1 MSSSSGQYS
10 SEHIEDDQSSEGSVP
25 INNTDISDT
34 SNKNSKSGENMVSLK
49 FEFISNLMGDG
60 F

>member
-1 MSSSSGQYS
+1 MSSSSDKDS
-10 SEHIEDDQSSEGSVP
+10 SEHIEDDQSSEGAVP
-25 INNTDISDT
+25 INNTDTSDT
-34 SNKNSKSGENMVSLK
+34 GNKNSKSKENMVSLK